1 MLSAVGERFDAA
13 VGASSVEDARTQ
25 QQLARLTWILT
36 ALEVESSARM
46 LVMMSI
52 SSCGFAYVGS
62 RMWVALIG
70 LEAVECYQSEHCSD
84 DEVA

>member
-52 SSCGFAYVGS
+52 SSCGFAYVGGFDWPRGS
-62 RMWVALIG
+62 GMLSVRTLFG
-70 LEAVECYQSEHCSD
+70 
-84 DEVA
+84 